1 MADAAIPPACP
12 MHATAHTTGQ
22 SAPQANDLLTD
33 PASFAHLQQ
42 VVRLLCASAL
52 VPDRLKKNDGADA
65 LLALQIARECGE
77 PPLTVMQN
85 LHLVAGRAGW
95 SVPYLIARAHR
106 SGVFTGRIRWHVEG
120 RGSDALA
127 VTARATLAD
136 TGEKV
141 AAEASLALARAE
153 GWDRTTRHA
162 RLPEPMLR
170 DRSAA
175 MLVRRHCP
183 EVLLG
188 LPTADE
194 LDDLA
199 AAGRSPEAPPPQTSA
214 AEAVSAI
221 LRAPP

>member
-1 MADAAIPPACP
+1 MADAAIPPAC
-12 MHATAHTTGQ
+12 TA
-22 SAPQANDLLTD
+22 AAAADLLTD
-33 PASFAHLQQ
+33 PALFAHLQQ

-95 SVPYLIARAHR
+95 SVPYLITRANR
-106 SGVFTGRIRWHVEG
+106 SGVFTGRI
-120 RGSDALA
+120 L
-127 VTARATLAD
+127 
-136 TGEKV
+136 
-141 AAEASLALARAE
+141 
-153 GWDRTTRHA
+153 
-162 RLPEPMLR
+162 
-170 DRSAA
+170 
-175 MLVRRHCP
+175 HCP